1 MHFPI
6 KKLISLTKK
15 QFPVETFQVSAY
27 PIFCLKKVMI
37 PFSTSSRIAGSL

>member
-27 PIFCLKKVMI
+27 PIFCLKKVMPVSI
-37 PFSTSSRIAGSL
+37 SQLEHS